1 MVKTDIKIRE
11 LVDKVQ
17 RGELKLPEMQ
27 RKYVWPATRVRD
39 LLDSL
44 YRKYPSGTILV
55 WQTDEEI
62 VDRGLALKATK
73 DPTTSQKLLLLDGQQ
88 RITSLSAILSG
99 EPIHVKGKDR
109 PVEIL
114 FNLDHPEGPP
124 IELTEV
130 DEEDV
135 PEDFEGNE
143 DEESA
148 KLDIQQ
154 ELKKRTFVVSSK
166 ILKNNPLWISVS
178 DVFKKTES
186 QLLKPLG
193 INSDDP
199 LWEKYSSRIQELK
212 KIEDY
217 EYVMQVLDKKMS
229 YEEVTEIFVRVNSLG
244 IKLRGSDLALAQI
257 TSRWKGFMKQLED
270 FSLEFDKDD
279 GEYLLSSGLLVK
291 TLVSFATHQS
301 KFKTVSK
308 LSLKQLEDSWELAKT
323 GIRFAVNFIKTTA
336 RFDRLIYLS
345 SPFLIIPIA
354 VYAVNNNENLSNEN
368 EKLLL
373 KWLFYAHMRGHYS
386 LGASESILDAD
397 LSTLFN
403 KNNLEY
409 LNNVLLNQLK
419 RFEVIS
425 DDLKHRGTSG
435 PFFSMLY
442 LILKEK
448 GAKDWFTGLPLSN
461 KHIGKS
467 HLLQYH
473 HIFPKSLLKEK
484 GFDRKDINEI
494 ANMAFIGGK
503 TNRTITNKEPRIY
516 FEDIIQK
523 KGEGALTSQLITM
536 NKEYWELNNFLIF
549 TQKRRELIA
558 EEINKFMKK
567 FD

>member
-1 MVKTDIKIRE
+1 MVKADIKIRE

-55 WQTDEEI
+55 WETDEDI
-62 VDRGLALKATK
+62 TDRNLAIKATK
-73 DPTTSQKLLLLDGQQ
+73 SPTTSQKLLLLDGQQ
-88 RITSLSAILSG
+88 RVTSLSAILSG
-99 EPIHVKGKDR
+99 EPIQVKNKDK
-109 PVEIL
+109 PIEIL
-114 FNLDHPEGPP
+114 FNLEHPEGPP
-124 IELTEV
+124 TELIEV
-130 DEEDV
+130 DEKDV
-135 PEDFEGNE
+135 PEDFEENE

-148 KLDIQQ
+148 RVDIQQ
-154 ELKKRTFVVSSK
+154 ELKKRTFVVSTK
-166 ILKNNPLWISVS
+166 MLKNNPLWVSVS
-178 DVFKKTES
+178 DVFKKSES
-186 QLLKPLG
+186 QILKPLG
-193 INSDDP
+193 INSDDSK
-199 LWEKYSSRIQELK
+199 WEKYSKRLQELK
-212 KIEDY
+212 KIEEY
-217 EYVMQVLDKKMS
+217 EYVMQILDKKMS

-257 TSRWKGFMKQLED
+257 TSRWKGFMGQLEN
-270 FSLEFDKDD
+270 FSSEFDKDD
-279 GEYLLSSGLLVK
+279 GEYLLNSGLLVK

-301 KFKTVSK
+301 KFKTVGK
-308 LSLKQLEDSWELAKT
+308 LSLKQLESSWELAKN
-323 GIRFAVNFIKTTA
+323 GIRFAVNFIKTNA
-336 RFDRLIYLS
+336 RVDRLDYLS

-354 VYAVNNNENLSNEN
+354 VYAINNKENLSNEN

-386 LGASESILDAD
+386 LGSSESILDAD
-397 LSTLFN
+397 LSSLFN

-409 LNNVLLNQLK
+409 LNNILLNQVK

-425 DDLKHRGTSG
+425 DDLKNRGTSG

-442 LILKEK
+442 LILKEG

-467 HLLQYH
+467 HSLQYH
-473 HIFPKSLLKEK
+473 HIFPQSLLKEK
-484 GFDRKDINEI
+484 GFDRKEINEI

-503 TNRTITNKEPRIY
+503 TNRTITNKEPKIY

-536 NKEYWELNNFLIF
+536 NKEYWEINNFLIF

-567 FD
+567 LE